1 MLVVEPTGGSLRD
14 LLTEVVLARGALDQQ
29 RRRTPMVQL
38 DVGSARLRLADAL
51 RAYESGLSA
60 DGAPMPYRLRDEL
73 RLLESLD
80 RPNATF

>member
-1 MLVVEPTGGSLRD
+1 MQTAHSSLRD
-14 LLTEVVLARGALDQQ
+14 LLTDVVVARGALHRERRQ
-29 RRRTPMVQL
+29 RPVIRL
-38 DVGSARLRLADAL
+38 DLGLAQHRLVVAL
-51 RAYESGLSA
+51 QAYESALTQ